1 MSENISNIIKV
12 LLLAIIIFGA
22 ITFLLAMV
30 YWDKLILYIS
40 LVQLMVG
47 SVGYYL
53 LN

>member
-1 MSENISNIIKV
+1 MNENISNIIKV

-30 YWDKLILYIS
+30 YWDELILYVS
-40 LVQLMVG
+40 LVQLMGG

-53 LN
+53 ME